1 MLMKHLFRLF
11 ILLFILLT
19 TSALRGQESINQSD
33 YSNAGRI
40 ADSLLQA
47 GDFKQAIA
55 HYKNLL
61 STYPGDAML
70 HYSIGVAYLKGTR
83 DYTTALSY
91 LKAASAKEVP
101 NLVYFYLAE
110 AYYCSYSFDEAIANY
125 RRFSINGG
133 SPQISNQM
141 IEQRLIWCENGN
153 FMLKYLYQPI
163 VLDKI
168 PIASNDYHKFVSQVK
183 PEWVFVSIPND
194 LKTSVDKK
202 LLHESVIFYP
212 KNPKVGDRVYFS
224 SYGSTTSQGKDIF
237 MIERL
242 PDGFWSKPKN
252 LGDPINTPLDEDF
265 PFMDQDGSLYFASKG
280 HYSMGGFD
288 VYRSVYNYSTNQW
301 TTPENMGFPFSSPF
315 DDFLYTPSLDK
326 KSATFFTN
334 RHFMSDSLEV
344 VMVEIEMNPIRRA
357 ESSIDIIREVANLK
371 LNGSKKVPPVNER
384 PVIDNISKST
394 SFIAVENDP
403 EYVRALAIGFA
414 EQTKTDSLRVRLE
427 ALRSRFDF
435 ISTADERRKLES
447 QVVKVEDAM
456 LQAQQN
462 ADVQFALASK
472 IEQEYLTNKRVPIE
486 KKSENFVVDN
496 PKFIYQAQFA
506 STVFHSEELKQLANV
521 EKNASSIGLHKTELL
536 NIRSNLKNLELSDN
550 YAEDTNYIK
559 LYSTY
564 VSRLKLFNPQYQ
576 NYTSTKKK
584 LYSDCISVAMV
595 KQGASEKNEIR
606 EEIRTANTFF
616 RTATSLRNNLS
627 PESSVEST
635 FEALLLDDLGILR
648 LEVAFARLWSINLF
662 EQQTLSSILKLEQA
676 IFGKQFESQ
685 RNDKIPTAAVKEPQQ
700 EKPQLII
707 QSSAQAVVDPIQF
720 KPDLNLE
727 FQVVDLSPYSVNAP
741 IPVDEPI
748 VQGVIYKIQLGAFS
762 VPKNIDWFKGI
773 TPLSAES
780 INGGRITK
788 YYAGK
793 FAKLANA
800 EKSLSTIKGM
810 GFKDA
815 FIVAW
820 HNGRT
825 VALSRAQSLE
835 GQIPASQSNEKIS
848 IQLAET
854 GKSYMI
860 QLGNY
865 KGRLPDDVLQT
876 VRALAPGKD
885 VVRKPDNTGGFIYS
899 LGSFSTANEAGRVK
913 DNLIASGI
921 GAAKV
926 IIVENE

>member
-1 MLMKHLFRLF
+1 MLMKHPFNLTIIPL
-11 ILLFILLT
+11 ILLT
-19 TSALRGQESINQSD
+19 SIALRGQEITIQSD
-33 YSNAGRI
+33 YSKASAT

-47 GDFKQAIA
+47 GSFKQAIV

-61 STYPGDAML
+61 STYPGDPML
-70 HYSIGVAYLKGTR
+70 QYSIGVAYLNGTR
-83 DYTTALSY
+83 DFVNALKY
-91 LKAASAKEVP
+91 LNVASTKEVP
-101 NLVYFYLAE
+101 NLVYFHLAE
-110 AYYCSYSFDEAIANY
+110 AYYLSYSFDKAIENY
-125 RRFSINGG
+125 RRFTINGG
-133 SPQISNQM
+133 NSQISKQT

-163 VLDKI
+163 VLEKI
-168 PIASNDYHKFVSQVK
+168 RIASNDYHMFVSQVQ

-202 LLHESVIFYP
+202 LEYESAILYP
-212 KNPKVGDRVYFS
+212 KNPKVGDKVYFS

-242 PDGFWSKPKN
+242 SDGFWSKPKN
-252 LGDPINTPLDEDF
+252 LGDPINTPFDEDF
-265 PFMDQDGSLYFASKG
+265 PFLAPDGSLYFASKG

-288 VYRSVYNYSTNQW
+288 IYRSIFNESANQW
-301 TTPENMGFPFSSPF
+301 STPENLGFPFSSPF
-315 DDFLYTPSLDK
+315 DDFLYVPSLDK

-334 RHFMSDSLEV
+334 RHYLSDSLEV

-371 LNGSKKVPPVNER
+371 FIGPKQGAPIVVPQ
-384 PVIDNISKST
+384 VIDNKSKST

-403 EYVRALAIGFA
+403 EYIRALAIGFA
-414 EQTKTDSLRVRLE
+414 EQTKTDSLRIRLE
-427 ALRSRFDF
+427 ALRNRFDF
-435 ISTADERRKLES
+435 ISTADERRKLEA

-496 PKFIYQAQFA
+496 PKFIFQAQFA

-521 EKNASSIGLHKTELL
+521 EKNASNINSQKSELL
-536 NIRSNLKNLELSDN
+536 IIRKNLKNLELSDN
-550 YAEDTNYIK
+550 YTEDTNYIK

-606 EEIRTANTFF
+606 DEIKTANNFF

-627 PESSVEST
+627 PESSIESI
-635 FEALLLDDLGILR
+635 FEALLLDELGILR
-648 LEVAFARLWSINLF
+648 LEVAFARLWSITLF
-662 EQQTLSSILKLEQA
+662 EQQTLSSILKLEQS
-676 IFGKQFESQ
+676 IFGKHLQAQ
-685 RNDKIPTAAVKEPQQ
+685 RQDEIPVTAVNEPQT
-700 EKPQLII
+700 EKQQLII
-707 QSSAQAVVDPIQF
+707 QSNATAIVDPIQF
-720 KPDLNLE
+720 KPELNLE
-727 FQVVDLSPYSVNAP
+727 FQVVDISPYNVSKP

-748 VQGVIYKIQLGAFS
+748 VQGVVYKIQLGAFS
-762 VPKNIDWFKGI
+762 NPKSIDWFKGI

-780 INGGRITK
+780 VSGGKVTK

-793 FAKLANA
+793 FTKLVNA
-800 EKSLSTIKGM
+800 EKALSTIKSI

-815 FIVAW
+815 FIVSW

-835 GQIPASQSNEKIS
+835 GQVPVSQTNEKIS

-860 QLGNY
+860 QIGNF
-865 KGRLPDDVLQT
+865 KGRLPEDVLQT

-885 VVRKPDNTGGFIYS
+885 VVRKPDNAGGFIYS
-899 LGSFSTANEAGRVK
+899 LGSYSTVNEANRVK

-921 GAAKV
+921 GSAKV
-926 IIVENE
+926 IVVENE